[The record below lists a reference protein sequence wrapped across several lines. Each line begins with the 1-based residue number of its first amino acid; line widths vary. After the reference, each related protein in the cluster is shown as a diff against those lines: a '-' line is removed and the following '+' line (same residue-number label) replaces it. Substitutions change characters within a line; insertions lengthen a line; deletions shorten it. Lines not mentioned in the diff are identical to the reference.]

1 MPTSPLSSQFSQTPP
16 CQTSQTP
23 LSQAFQTPS
32 TPESRA
38 SILIVD
44 DEKAL
49 RLVLRRAMTGE
60 GYQTIDA
67 SSGESCLFLCQQQRP
82 DMILLD
88 AVMPGMDGFE
98 CCHRLKDIFGD
109 RCPPIL
115 MITSLYDQ
123 ESVDKAFSV
132 GATDFITKPIHWA
145 ILRQR
150 VQRLLT
156 TDKLLSHWQAAL
168 QREQALQQQL
178 ETADRKIAYLTE
190 LCRTKG
196 IEV

>member
-1 MPTSPLSSQFSQTPP
+1 MSISPLSSQRFPVP
-16 CQTSQTP
+16 QTSQTP
-23 LSQAFQTPS
+23 PDSEQQAS
-32 TPESRA
+32 V
-38 SILIVD
+38 LIVD

-67 SSGESCLFLCQQQRP
+67 SSGESCLFLCRQQRP
-82 DMILLD
+82 DIILLD

-98 CCHRLKDIFGD
+98 CCRHLKAMFSD

-115 MITSLYDQ
+115 MITTLYDQ

-132 GATDFITKPIHWA
+132 GATDFVTKPIHWA

-150 VQRLLT
+150 VRRLLE
-156 TDKLLSHWQAAL
+156 TDKLVSYWQVAL
-168 QREQALQQQL
+168 QREQALQHQL
-178 ETADRKIAYLTE
+178 ETADRKVAYLTE
-190 LCRTKG
+190 LCKTKG
-196 IEV
+196 IEIPS